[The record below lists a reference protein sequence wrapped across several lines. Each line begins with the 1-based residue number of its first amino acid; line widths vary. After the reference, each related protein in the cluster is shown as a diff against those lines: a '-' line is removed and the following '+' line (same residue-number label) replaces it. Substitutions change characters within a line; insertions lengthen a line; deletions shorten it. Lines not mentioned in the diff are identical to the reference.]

1 MWKKRP
7 VRARMGLFSLRR
19 SSRQCVLH
27 FASSETMVGTFGFC
41 PVFACTHLP
50 RGKGQ
55 YSTMEQPM
63 HK

>member
-7 VRARMGLFSLRR
+7 AKARKGLFSLQS

-27 FASSETMVGTFGFC
+27 FASSETMVGTFGFY

-50 RGKGQ
+50 WGKGQ
-55 YSTMEQPM
+55 YSTTEQPM

>member
-7 VRARMGLFSLRR
+7 AKARMGLFSLRS

-27 FASSETMVGTFGFC
+27 FASSETMVGTFGFY

-50 RGKGQ
+50 WGKGQ